1 MDGKES
7 RKEETKMLQDFK
19 AFKMRGNV
27 IDMAVGIVI
36 GMAFGAVV
44 RSLVND
50 VIMPPIGPRLGR
62 C

>member
-7 RKEETKMLQDFK
+7 RNEETKMLQDFK
-19 AFKMRGNV
+19 AFIMRGNV